1 MPKRI
6 GEEEER
12 WRRLLAARTR
22 WAGGPCVA
30 SLRHSSSPMHFD
42 IASSSFLDLLAK
54 ASRRDRDQF

>member
-12 WRRLLAARTR
+12 RRRPLAARTR
-22 WAGGPCVA
+22 RAGGPCFA
-30 SLRHSSSPMHFD
+30 SPRHSSSPMLFG

-54 ASRRDRDQF
+54 ACRRDRDQF